1 MGPRMRR
8 NVFLNDEAVE
18 TLPKLT
24 AVNSPVPAK
33 AAPLGARG
41 AVGAMRD
48 SLAQMGTTPTGT
60 AIVEVDTDGI
70 DDSFVPDRM
79 DGGKRQHDELVQA
92 IKEQGQLVPVL
103 LRPKPNEPG
112 RYQVA
117 YGHRRVRAMREL
129 GKPVKAVVR
138 SLTDEELIIAQ
149 GQENNARRDLSFIE
163 KATFAMALE
172 DRGFDREKTI
182 APALS
187 VDKTE
192 LSRLISVGRSVPPS
206 LVAAVG
212 PAPKTGRRR
221 WMELAAKVEVEK
233 AAGVAR
239 RLVATQDFLAIEDSD
254 QRFARLLEGLTV
266 SARPPAPRSRVW
278 TDPQGRKLARIDV
291 TGDRFTLSID
301 EKIEPAFGSFLES
314 RLPEIFRAFVAG
326 GEASTALPQSDK
338 EG

>member
-1 MGPRMRR
+1 MRR
-8 NVFLNDEAVE
+8 NTFLNDEAAE
-18 TLPKLT
+18 TPPKLT
-24 AVNSPVPAK
+24 AVNSPAPAR

-48 SLAQMGTTPTGT
+48 SLAQMGATPTGT
-60 AIVEVDTDGI
+60 TIVEVDTGGI

-79 DGGKRQHDELVQA
+79 NGGKRQHDELVLA

-117 YGHRRVRAMREL
+117 YGHRRVRALREL
-129 GKPVKAVVR
+129 GRPIKAVIR
-138 SLTDEELIIAQ
+138 ALSDEELIIAQ

-182 APALS
+182 VPALS

-206 LVAAVG
+206 LIAAIG

-221 WMELAAKVEVEK
+221 WMELAGKVEVEE
-233 AAGVAR
+233 AADVAR
-239 RLVATQDFLAIEDSD
+239 RLVATEGFLATEDSD
-254 QRFARLLEGLTV
+254 QRFVRLLEALTG
-266 SARPPAPRSRVW
+266 STKPPAPRSRVW
-278 TDPQGRKLARIDV
+278 TDPRGRNLARIDV
-291 TGDRFTLSID
+291 NGDRFTLSID

-314 RLPEIFRAFVAG
+314 WLPEIFRAFVAR
-326 GEASTALPQSDK
+326 GEASTAFPQSDK